1 MTFFW
6 GASGFISLP
15 SSAILSHLSTQH
27 PASPQPGTVERF
39 ASQLWNR
46 KDPIWIGLF
55 KKVPA
60 PIISLPL
67 AHVPVLDVCAPVA
80 LQARLLVPAH
90 TMNVCA
96 FKRSD
101 QHWSCSVPLA
111 TFNKPT
117 LPSSYPREAL
127 GLQQNSGNHGPLN
140 NQRPDVPRTARWEM
154 EQIYSR
160 RFFSMPGVCHVVSS
174 AFCIADYVVMTLVLL
189 PTDILEQNSE
199 RNSQCC
205 TTGTQNIPPGYE
217 GGREV
222 WAMSSPEAN
231 VARVWLSCGCTAVVF
246 ASCFGAL

>member
-1 MTFFW
+1 M
-6 GASGFISLP
+6 
-15 SSAILSHLSTQH
+15 
-27 PASPQPGTVERF
+27 
-39 ASQLWNR
+39 
-46 KDPIWIGLF
+46 
-55 KKVPA
+55 
-60 PIISLPL
+60 
-67 AHVPVLDVCAPVA
+67 
-80 LQARLLVPAH
+80 
-90 TMNVCA
+90 
-96 FKRSD
+96 
-101 QHWSCSVPLA
+101 SCSSPWRVCPCR
-111 TFNKPT
+111 
-117 LPSSYPREAL
+117 SSGKAL
-127 GLQQNSGNHGPLN
+127 SPCTYDECMRIQAEWSALIMLCTTCDLQQADSPVKLPTGSTWPTAKLWPMPTWEHTIPAELSWNHGPLN

-160 RFFSMPGVCHVVSS
+160 RFFWMPGVCHVVSS